1 MAEYRLTPAAEMDME
16 DIWRYTAQTWS
27 LQQANEY
34 TDTLT
39 TVFDELAAWPSRA
52 RACDE
57 IRKGYRRISIE
68 HHMVY
73 LTVELYGVAIVR
85 ILHKAMDATRHL

>member
-1 MAEYRLTPAAEMDME
+1 MQSDIE
-16 DIWRYTAQTWS
+16 DIWRYTAKTWS
-27 LQQANEY
+27 VQQANDY
-34 TDTLT
+34 TDTLSYA
-39 TVFDELAAWPSRA
+39 FDELAAWPSRA

-57 IRKGYRRISIE
+57 VRESYRRISIE

-73 LTVELYGVAIVR
+73 LRVEPYGVVIVR

>member
-1 MAEYRLTPAAEMDME
+1 VTSPDGYAEIDLE

-27 LQQANEY
+27 VLQANDY
-34 TDTLT
+34 TDILT
-39 TVFDELAAWPSRA
+39 SAFDELTAWHSKA

-57 IRKGYRRISIE
+57 VRKGYRRISIE
-68 HHMVY
+68 HHTVY
-73 LTVELYGVAIVR
+73 LTVEPYGVAIVR

>member
-1 MAEYRLTPAAEMDME
+1 MTEYRLTPAAEMDLE

-27 LQQANEY
+27 VQQANDY
-34 TDTLT
+34 TDTLAT
-39 TVFDELAAWPSRA
+39 IFDELASWPSRA

-68 HHMVY
+68 HHTVY